1 MTTDRRDKTRFEVR
15 LDASWDGS
23 RGTYNACVI
32 DLSETGCYV
41 DAINETIPGEIL
53 HLKIHLPDG
62 KLLELNGEVAHSFTS
77 VGFGL
82 RFVELTAEQ
91 SAVLRAVLDDLK
103 ATEDTPTSESSS

>member
-1 MTTDRRDKTRFEVR
+1 MTTDRRDKTRFDVR

-41 DAINETIPGEIL
+41 DAINETIAGEIL
-53 HLKIHLPDG
+53 HLKIHLPHG
-62 KLLELNGEVAHSFTS
+62 ELLELDGEVAHSFTS

-82 RFVELTAEQ
+82 RFVELTDEQ
-91 SAVLRAVLDDLK
+91 TAVLRAVLDDLK
-103 ATEDTPTSESSS
+103 ATGESKSSS